1 MHGAAMSNTERP
13 RRRKGKP
20 YLSHGSEGRVEIGQR
35 MVADP
40 LEPGQQYSAI
50 VNVRESSI
58 DHMFSRNRIDAAQ
71 NEAGQRFRK
80 LWERAAV
87 GRNQAMDTTKETV
100 DGGGFV
106 DPISDDLVKASIELN
121 RVMGALGPVGAN
133 LLISIVGE
141 GKRIEDAARDWIND
155 GGRVRGERAEGY
167 ITGRMIEALDDLV
180 RLWKLESDPIV
191 RRAEKPS
198 YFRNGKEVRVFD
210 AIRVSREGH
219 TGPTTEISVGR
230 FGDVVEE
237 QKRGIDRTAMTPHTS
252 GNR

>member
-1 MHGAAMSNTERP
+1 
-13 RRRKGKP
+13 
-20 YLSHGSEGRVEIGQR
+20 

-40 LEPGQQYSAI
+40 LEPGQQYLAAA
-50 VNVRESSI
+50 NVRESSI
-58 DHMFSRNRIDAAQ
+58 DHMFSRKRIDAAQ

-87 GRNQAMDTTKETV
+87 GRNQAMDTTKENV

-106 DPISDDLVKASIELN
+106 DPISDELVKASIELN
-121 RVMGALGPVGAN
+121 RVMGALGPIGSN
-133 LLISIVGE
+133 LLIAIVGE
-141 GKRIEDAARDWIND
+141 GKRIDETARKWIKD
-155 GGRVRGERAEGY
+155 GGKVRGERAEGY

-191 RRAEKPS
+191 KRVEKPS

-210 AIRVSREGH
+210 AVRVSHDGH
-219 TGPTTEISVGR
+219 TGPATEISVGR
-230 FGDVVEE
+230 FGDVVED
-237 QKRGIDRTAMTPHTS
+237 QKRGIDRAAMTPHTS

>member
-1 MHGAAMSNTERP
+1 MQGAAMTTTP

-20 YLSHGSEGRVEIGQR
+20 YLSHGSEGRVELGHRVI
-35 MVADP
+35 ADP
-40 LEPGQQYSAI
+40 LEPGQQYAAI

-58 DHMFSRNRIDAAQ
+58 DHMFSRGRIDAAQ
-71 NEAGQRFRK
+71 NEAGQRFRR

-121 RVMGALGPVGAN
+121 RVMTELGPIGSK

-141 GKRIEDAARDWIND
+141 GEQISVAAKDWSRK
-155 GGRVRGERAEGY
+155 GGAVRGDRAEGY
-167 ITGRMIEALDDLV
+167 ITGRMVEALDQLV
-180 RLWKLESDPIV
+180 SFWKLESDPIV
-191 RRAEKPS
+191 KREDKRS
-198 YFRNGKEVRVFD
+198 YFRNGQEVKVCD
-210 AIRVSREGH
+210 AIRVSTEGH
-219 TGPTTEISVGR
+219 IGPAIELSVGR
-230 FGDVVEE
+230 FGDLVED
-237 QKRGIDRTAMTPHTS
+237 QKRGLDREAMTPHTS